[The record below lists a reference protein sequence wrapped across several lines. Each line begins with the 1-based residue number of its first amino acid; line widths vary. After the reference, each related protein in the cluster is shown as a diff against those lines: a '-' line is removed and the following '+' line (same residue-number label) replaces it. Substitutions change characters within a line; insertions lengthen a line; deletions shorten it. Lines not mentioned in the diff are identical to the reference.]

1 MALEEVN
8 NNVRSHRNYIKE
20 FGDDEDYEEAFNEV
34 LEDNEKIQSV
44 EQDQF
49 RKDAEIEIDNI
60 DEELNSK
67 SNNSDE

>member
-1 MALEEVN
+1 

>member
-1 MALEEVN
+1 
-8 NNVRSHRNYIKE
+8 VRSHRNYIKE

-49 RKDAEIEIDNI
+49 RKDADIEVDDI